1 MNINNNPQKSDISPS
16 SSPFIVGSQENNM
29 IRRVEG
35 INASWKYRRYLQ
47 NNANMIMDY
56 NKTLVM
62 NEYDAANQYSN
73 DQNSANIPFLYQSCL
88 ETTQPFGYENSDL
101 KQAYLAKKQ
110 AQHMK
115 RAPEIHLNL
124 NPFRK

>member
-1 MNINNNPQKSDISPS
+1 MNINNNPQKFNVP
-16 SSPFIVGSQENNM
+16 PFIVGSQENNM
-29 IRRVEG
+29 IRRIED

-62 NEYDAANQYSN
+62 NEFNASNHYSN
-73 DQNSANIPFLYQSCL
+73 NQNSANIPFLYRSPL
-88 ETTQPFGYENSDL
+88 ETTEPFGYENSNL

-110 AQHMK
+110 AQIMK
-115 RAPEIHLNL
+115 RAPEIHIV
-124 NPFRK
+124 KQ

>member
-1 MNINNNPQKSDISPS
+1 MNINNRQKSDIP
-16 SSPFIVGSQENNM
+16 PFIVGSQENNM
-29 IRRVEG
+29 LHKMEG

-62 NEYDAANQYSN
+62 NEFNASNQYSN
-73 DQNSANIPFLYQSCL
+73 YQNSANIPFLYSSPL

-101 KQAYLAKKQ
+101 KQAYLVKKQ
-110 AQHMK
+110 AQCMK
-115 RAPEIHLNL
+115 RAPEIHIAKN
-124 NPFRK
+124 N